1 MPTLDQLD
9 LIIREYHVINIL
21 LFIIGWMIYD
31 LYKLNKNSK
40 LSEKQLD
47 IVKYN
52 IQKANKLVNKK
63 QSEYKSIDRLKK
75 DLNSAL
81 KTIRSK
87 SSTINEQ
94 KHSIEILES
103 ENKFLKNKIDILT
116 LELMK
121 KQSYDN
127 VEKPKFFQES
137 TYPFATFT
145 NQNNEGSNS

>member
-9 LIIREYHVINIL
+9 LIVREYHVINIL

-31 LYKLNKNSK
+31 LYKLNKKPSDSETNSVR
-40 LSEKQLD
+40 E
-47 IVKYN
+47 N
-52 IQKANKLVNKK
+52 IMKVNKLVSKQ
-63 QSEYKSIDRLKK
+63 QSEYQSIDKLKK

-81 KTIRSK
+81 KNIRSK

-103 ENKFLKNKIDILT
+103 ENKFLKNKVDDL
-116 LELMK
+116 LSELMK

-145 NQNNEGSNS
+145 NQNNERANS

>member
-9 LIIREYHVINIL
+9 LIVREYHVVNIL

-31 LYKLNKNSK
+31 LYKLSKKPSNSEIN
-40 LSEKQLD
+40 SVRE
-47 IVKYN
+47 N
-52 IQKANKLVNKK
+52 IMKVNKLVSK
-63 QSEYKSIDRLKK
+63 QQLEYKSIDRLKK

-87 SSTINEQ
+87 SSIIEDQKDTI
-94 KHSIEILES
+94 KILES
-103 ENKFLKNKIDILT
+103 DKEFLKNKIDILT

-121 KQSYDN
+121 KQFYDN

-145 NQNNEGSNS
+145 NQNNERANS

>member
-9 LIIREYHVINIL
+9 LIVREYHVVNIL

-31 LYKLNKNSK
+31 LYKLSKKPSDSEINSVR
-40 LSEKQLD
+40 E
-47 IVKYN
+47 N
-52 IQKANKLVNKK
+52 IQKANKLVSKQ
-63 QSEYKSIDRLKK
+63 QSEYQSIDKLKK

-94 KHSIEILES
+94 KHSIEILEF

>member
-9 LIIREYHVINIL
+9 LIVREYHVINIL
-21 LFIIGWMIYD
+21 LFIIGCMIYD
-31 LYKLNKNSK
+31 LYKLSKKPSDSEINSVR
-40 LSEKQLD
+40 E
-47 IVKYN
+47 N
-52 IQKANKLVNKK
+52 IQKANKLVSKQ
-63 QSEYKSIDRLKK
+63 QSEYQSIDKLKK

-94 KHSIEILES
+94 KHSIEILEF